1 MIENSYVHPYP
12 KRGAMPPFVGIHFEK
27 TRDDKVL
34 AERHMVGVEL
44 EMVLVSALN
53 FHLLLK

>member
-27 TRDDKVL
+27 TRYDKVL
-34 AERHMVGVEL
+34 AERRRAGVEL
-44 EMVLVSALN
+44 DSVLVSALN
-53 FHLLLK
+53 FH